1 MRYLVKP
8 AAAVAVVLIAV
19 FALTQSVLAPV
30 PPRSV
35 RIATGAPDGAYAAT
49 GARYREIFRRH
60 GVALQVVH
68 TSGSGENA
76 KLLAAP
82 PPTGVD
88 LAFMQGGSA
97 PALEAS
103 GAQIEALVSVFFEPL
118 WVFVRSALPVRRLP
132 DLAGRPVATGAEGSG
147 TRALALELLRA
158 NGVPATGPTM
168 VAAGGREA
176 MQALLDGRVDAAF
189 FVSARPLPPLEPL
202 FRSPAVRLL
211 PIERADAYVRRYR
224 YLSRLVVPEGMLDL
238 AADLPRKDTVVLA
251 AAAAVVARRDLHP
264 VVRDLAVL
272 AAMEVHAGGDA
283 FAEPGTFPSQQ
294 FLDLEPDRA
303 AARFLRSGPSFLQR
317 RLPLWIAAWIERLV
331 LLLLPLLALLIPV
344 IRFAPAI
351 YRWQV
356 QRRLHRRYR
365 QLRAIEARARAAT
378 TTAEER
384 RALGAELDALEADVA
399 ALAIPIGYS
408 DALYHL
414 RTHVEMAR
422 RTLAS

>member
-8 AAAVAVVLIAV
+8 AAAVALVLIAV
-19 FALTQSVLAPV
+19 FVLTRSVLAPL

-35 RIATGAPDGAYAAT
+35 RIAAGAPDGAYAAT
-49 GARYREIFRRH
+49 AARYREIFRRH
-60 GVALQVVH
+60 GVALVVVH

-76 KLLAAP
+76 RLLAAAP
-82 PPTGVD
+82 PAGVD
-88 LAFMQGGSA
+88 LAFMQGGSG
-97 PALEAS
+97 PAVEAA
-103 GAQIEALVSVFFEPL
+103 GAQVEALVSVFFEPL

-132 DLAGRPVATGAEGSG
+132 DLAGRRVATGAEGSG
-147 TRALALELLRA
+147 TRALTLELLRA
-158 NGVPATGPTM
+158 NGLPTTGPAL
-168 VAAGGREA
+168 VGAGGREA
-176 MQALLDGRVDAAF
+176 MEALLEGRVDAAF
-189 FVSARPLPPLEPL
+189 FVTARPLPPLEPL
-202 FRSPAVRLL
+202 FRSSAVRLL

-238 AADLPRKDTVVLA
+238 ATNLPRRDTVVLA

-272 AAMEVHAGGDA
+272 AALEVHAGGDA
-283 FAEPGTFPSQQ
+283 FAEAGTFPSQQ

-344 IRFAPAI
+344 VRFAPTI

-356 QRRLHRRYR
+356 ERRLLRRYG

-378 TTAEER
+378 TADER

-399 ALAIPIGYS
+399 ALAIPVGFS
-408 DALYHL
+408 EALYNL
-414 RTHVEMAR
+414 RTHVELAR
-422 RTLAS
+422 RTLST